1 MYVECLRDPVALPD
15 DIRFVIE
22 EEEVEFKRGFYPMVH
37 AFMAAAI

>member
-1 MYVECLRDPVALPD
+1 MHIEGLRDPVSLPD

-22 EEEVEFKRGFYPMVH
+22 DEEVEFKRGFYPMVH